1 MNDGTKNDQEI
12 FDKEISLRT
21 EEYKILQEISRN
33 IRSCNDLNTLLERLL
48 VSFICFDELK
58 VEYKAGIFL
67 ADEEKKVLRLH
78 TTIGEFTD
86 EFLEK
91 EKEIPYGQCLCGRAA
106 VSGELLISNSCFKDE
121 RHENKFEG
129 MTPHGHYI
137 VLLKSVGNIIGV
149 LFLYTDENPSVYVRS
164 QEFLLDIGS
173 LIANAI
179 ISHQS
184 IKKEILNDTC

>member
-1 MNDGTKNDQEI
+1 MNNETGKEILLRDQE
-12 FDKEISLRT
+12 
-21 EEYKILQEISRN
+21 YNILHEVTRN
-33 IRSCNDLNTLLERLL
+33 IRSCDDLNTLLERLL

-67 ADEEKKVLRLH
+67 ADEEKKVLRLF

-106 VSGELLISNSCFKDE
+106 VSGELLISNNCFKDD

-129 MTPHGHYI
+129 MTAHGHYI
-137 VLLKSVGNIIGV
+137 VPLKSVGKLIGV
-149 LFLYTDENPSVYVRS
+149 LFLYTDKNPSFYIRS
-164 QEFLLDIGS
+164 QEFLLDIGT

-179 ISHQS
+179 ISHHPN
-184 IKKEILNDTC
+184 IKSK